1 MRVPRFL
8 VNIRHQ
14 RRQDNYTR
22 TGFVSFFLSL
32 RNTNIAFHARW
43 KCWLISDTIVSK
55 KKKKEINYSAS
66 YSVFLLIEWSERQI
80 WIDYNNGFRVS
91 FFFLFKLRNMSKINV
106 IGEIKIDKNCQN
118 LDRSKRHFSFL
129 WYTESMGKEANNSK
143 LDETQFWNCRFVARR
158 IFIRPFNP
166 KPQSIT
172 VIDDTC
178 KYDCKSSLDRRINIL
193 KLSRNNF
200 F

>member
-55 KKKKEINYSAS
+55 KKKKEINYSVS

-129 WYTESMGKEANNSK
+129 WYTESMGKKANK
-143 LDETQFWNCRFVARR
+143 LQTRR
-158 IFIRPFNP
+158 
-166 KPQSIT
+166 
-172 VIDDTC
+172 DT
-178 KYDCKSSLDRRINIL
+178 IL
-193 KLSRNNF
+193 KLPIRGPPDIYSTIQSKTAINNRYRWYMQIRLQIEPR
-200 F
+200 